1 MRPPGDPL
9 YCRLSVNTQLL
20 ARTTHIL
27 KVGKNNFRPP
37 PKVDSSVVRIEPR
50 PLNSIP
56 VNFKEWDGLV
66 RLCFGRKNKTLGG
79 IFRTKT
85 VLELIESNYKTYKAL
100 QVNNGKGV
108 AASGGMLGAQSMG
121 HKKKTKGGTR
131 TGLGEDE
138 DMDVDGAAAADAAGD
153 ASKDGVRR
161 LVEEVL
167 ASNSFE
173 QMRASKMSQDDFLLL
188 LATFNEKGIHFA

>member
-1 MRPPGDPL
+1 M
-9 YCRLSVNTQLL
+9 NTQLL

-108 AASGGMLGAQSMG
+108 AARG
-121 HKKKTKGGTR
+121 HAGRAEHGSQEKNQGRHSDGT
-131 TGLGEDE
+131 GQG
-138 DMDVDGAAAADAAGD
+138 
-153 ASKDGVRR
+153 RR
-161 LVEEVL
+161 HGRRRRWRRRRGC
-167 ASNSFE
+167 
-173 QMRASKMSQDDFLLL
+173 Q
-188 LATFNEKGIHFA
+188 